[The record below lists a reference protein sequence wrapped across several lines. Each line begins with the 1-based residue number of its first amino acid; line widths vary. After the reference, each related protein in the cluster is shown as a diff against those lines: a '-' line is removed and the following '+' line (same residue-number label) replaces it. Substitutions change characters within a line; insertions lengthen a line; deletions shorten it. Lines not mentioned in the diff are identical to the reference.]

1 MIDIKR
7 EKKSKE
13 KRMTT
18 RRNSQQSSIRVQ
30 LSAGICY
37 RNDTPSPWKGYKKS
51 TLLMVMMVRNDLFI
65 IFIYLFL

>member
-30 LSAGICY
+30 LSAGMCY
-37 RNDTPSPWKGYKKS
+37 RNDVYHHNGGDDFC
-51 TLLMVMMVRNDLFI
+51 VMISFNILYFYYNNVSQF
-65 IFIYLFL
+65 